1 MSRKSKR
8 ILLSIG
14 GALLSSAVI
23 AAAVPK
29 NVVVFFLPVS
39 DLTHTDSL
47 HESKTTPT
55 RSGTLTSAVTNTLPS
70 DSALK
75 PKPHGMDAAV
85 GVSLYDKPAK
95 WTNDQAANAVLSPAK
110 VMILPPET
118 LKTKRKSKLFSK
130 PAGEVNPVQVRI
142 YPLKNPVKAVKA
154 EAKARPIAVKTS
166 RPVLPP
172 AVKNSLPENRQ
183 KWYDWVVS
191 QLGKCDADIN
201 AVLDVAALIM
211 KEELKESPGSC
222 TIRTAVAD
230 YLRKCHPWPTVYYSP
245 FNNDVP
251 KNKAVQKSVDFL
263 EAAADDDYLKACP
276 VLDLSHVNFEK
287 IEFIRG
293 FMAGHNF
300 SGSYFK
306 EAYFLSSDF
315 SETVFQDAVL
325 ENVLFKDV
333 ELTKSFFKNA
343 KMRFSHLH
351 ETYATMV
358 NFDNADLSNTQFRDV
373 PVSFSSFK
381 NANIENTAWQD
392 VLAYRV
398 DMDGVSARQA
408 VFDNIVL
415 DESTAR
421 KSDFAQLN
429 CRNCYMDKVVF
440 PWANFSNAVFKDV
453 NLMSADVS
461 HARFNQAVFK
471 GNIFFSKAV
480 TAYADFSG
488 ADIKAVSDMPLDNAR
503 HVVVDRETLPPDT
516 FPDFDSADYDER
528 LYRRKAEN
536 PFVCSRDKCED
547 VKLGKSSGH
556 NLAMRAMTILA
567 YPPKNTN
574 DALWAICTL
583 GCLANDDKKLE
594 NAAIDILAGYVKEKR
609 AWSAQDNLFK
619 PIEPMTADVD
629 FALKTLTNPDF
640 KRDLG
645 HQIDLSHTDLR
656 LADFENADLR
666 NVNFAGSYLG
676 GVNMKNAKTD
686 AEYDNFDQA
695 VIDEFTRLPDNMASF
710 QPYALPESEY
720 PDWWKPE
727 SVRVLVHGSH
737 PWNQIVEKV
746 PFSDEYI
753 AKYKRNGK

>member
-39 DLTHTDSL
+39 DLAHTDSL

-166 RPVLPP
+166 RSVLPP
-172 AVKNSLPENRQ
+172 AVKNSLPENRA

-333 ELTKSFFKNA
+333 ELTKSFS
-343 KMRFSHLH
+343 KMRKC
-351 ETYATMV
+351 A
-358 NFDNADLSNTQFRDV
+358 
-373 PVSFSSFK
+373 
-381 NANIENTAWQD
+381 
-392 VLAYRV
+392 
-398 DMDGVSARQA
+398 
-408 VFDNIVL
+408 
-415 DESTAR
+415 
-421 KSDFAQLN
+421 
-429 CRNCYMDKVVF
+429 F
-440 PWANFSNAVFKDV
+440 P
-453 NLMSADVS
+453 
-461 HARFNQAVFK
+461 
-471 GNIFFSKAV
+471 
-480 TAYADFSG
+480 
-488 ADIKAVSDMPLDNAR
+488 
-503 HVVVDRETLPPDT
+503 
-516 FPDFDSADYDER
+516 
-528 LYRRKAEN
+528 
-536 PFVCSRDKCED
+536 
-547 VKLGKSSGH
+547 
-556 NLAMRAMTILA
+556 
-567 YPPKNTN
+567 
-574 DALWAICTL
+574 ICT
-583 GCLANDDKKLE
+583 
-594 NAAIDILAGYVKEKR
+594 KR
-609 AWSAQDNLFK
+609 MRQWS
-619 PIEPMTADVD
+619 IST
-629 FALKTLTNPDF
+629 
-640 KRDLG
+640 
-645 HQIDLSHTDLR
+645 
-656 LADFENADLR
+656 
-666 NVNFAGSYLG
+666 
-676 GVNMKNAKTD
+676 
-686 AEYDNFDQA
+686 
-695 VIDEFTRLPDNMASF
+695 TR
-710 QPYALPESEY
+710 
-720 PDWWKPE
+720 
-727 SVRVLVHGSH
+727 
-737 PWNQIVEKV
+737 I
-746 PFSDEYI
+746 
-753 AKYKRNGK
+753 

>member
-1 MSRKSKR
+1 MSKKSKR

-14 GALLSSAVI
+14 GILLSSAVI

-39 DLTHTDSL
+39 DLAHTDSL
-47 HESKTTPT
+47 HESKAAPT
-55 RSGTLTSAVTNTLPS
+55 RPGALTSTVTNTLPS
-70 DSALK
+70 DSAVK
-75 PKPHGMDAAV
+75 PNPRGIDANV
-85 GVSLYDKPAK
+85 GVSLYDKPAE
-95 WTNDQAANAVLSPAK
+95 WTNNQAADAVLSPAK

-118 LKTKRKSKLFSK
+118 LKTTRKSKLFSK

-154 EAKARPIAVKTS
+154 EAKARPIAVKPA
-166 RPVLPP
+166 RLALPP
-172 AVKNSLPENRQ
+172 AAKGGLPEDRAE
-183 KWYDWVVS
+183 WYDWV
-191 QLGKCDADIN
+191 LAELEKCDGNID
-201 AVLDVAALIM
+201 AALNAAALLM
-211 KEELKESPGSC
+211 KEELKNKQGSC
-222 TIRTAVAD
+222 TIRTAVSD
-230 YLRKCHPWPTVYYSP
+230 YLRQCHPWPTVYYSP

-251 KNKAVQKSVDFL
+251 KNALVQKSVDFL
-263 EAAADDDYLKACP
+263 EALNGDDYLKSCP

-293 FMAGHNF
+293 FMAGHDF

-306 EAYFLSSDF
+306 EAYFLGSDF
-315 SETVFQDAVL
+315 SEAVFQDALL

-333 ELTKSFFKNA
+333 TLTKSFFKDA

-351 ETYATMV
+351 GTDAEMV
-358 NFDNADLSNTQFRDV
+358 NFDNADLSNTQFRNT

-381 NANIENTAWQD
+381 NARMENTAWQD

-398 DMDGVSARQA
+398 NMDGVGARQT
-408 VFDNIVL
+408 VFDNVVL
-415 DESTAR
+415 DESVAR

-429 CRNCYMDKVVF
+429 CRNCYMGKTALS
-440 PWANFSNAVFKDV
+440 WTNFSNAVFTNV
-453 NLMSADVS
+453 NLTAADIS
-461 HARFNQAVFK
+461 HARFNQAVFN
-471 GNIFFSKAV
+471 GNIFFSDAV
-480 TAYADFSG
+480 TDYADFGG
-488 ADIKAVSDMPLDNAR
+488 ADIKAVSDMPLDNVR
-503 HVVVDRETLPPDT
+503 RTVVDRKTLPPDN

-556 NLAMRAMTILA
+556 NMALRAMTILA
-567 YPPKNTN
+567 YPPENAN

-583 GCLANDDKKLE
+583 GCLADNDKKLE
-594 NAAIDILAGYVKEKR
+594 NAAVDILAEYVKNKR

-619 PIEPMTADVD
+619 PIEPMTADID
-629 FALKTLTNPDF
+629 LALKTLTNPDF

-645 HQIDLSHTDLR
+645 HQIDLTHTDLR
-656 LADFENADLR
+656 LADLENADLR

-676 GVNMKNAKTD
+676 GVNMKNALTD
-686 AEYDNFDQA
+686 AEYDNFDQT

-710 QPYALPESEY
+710 QPYSLPESEY
-720 PDWWKPE
+720 PDWWKPAT
-727 SVRVLVHGSH
+727 VRVLVHGSH
-737 PWNQIVEKV
+737 PWNQIVETT
-746 PFSDEYI
+746 PFVDEYI
-753 AKYKRNGK
+753 VRYKRNGE